1 MKILFLC
8 TFYHRAL
15 FFRQQMDALNARGH
29 EVRAFNS
36 ARYGEGV
43 APKFQPIMDDM
54 VVHTECWNKYDRL
67 FFFPRQWKI
76 EKKLESLCDLK
87 HYDLI
92 HAHLMLS
99 SGYTA
104 RKMKKKYGVPY
115 VVSVRTTDLYGF
127 IRIPYFRRMAVKILK
142 DANAVLFLSQPHK
155 EELYNKY
162 LSADEQKM
170 VEEKSA
176 IIGNALENFW
186 MENVWE
192 KRTNDVDKNQL
203 KILSVAKI
211 RAIKNLPVAA
221 KAVGEL
227 RKRGINATLTVVGEV
242 QEQAEYE
249 KIKQFEYVEVLPFMT
264 KEELID
270 VYRTHDIFLLP
281 SVDETFGRVYPEAM
295 TQGMPVIYTK
305 GQGFDKTF
313 PEGTVG
319 YAVAPDNPVEIADRV
334 EDIMAD
340 YQKMSASCV
349 ELCENFF
356 EDKIIDKIEAFYK
369 KALNLE

>member
-29 EVRAFNS
+29 EIRAFNS

-43 APKFQPIMDDM
+43 APKFIPIMDDM

-67 FFFPRQWKI
+67 FFFPRQFKI
-76 EKKLESLCDLK
+76 EKKLESLCDIK

-104 RKMKKKYGVPY
+104 RRMKKKYGIPY

-155 EELYNKY
+155 EELYNKF
-162 LSADEQKM
+162 LSVDEQKM
-170 VEEKSA
+170 VEAKST

-186 MENVWE
+186 KENVWK
-192 KRTNDVDKNQL
+192 KRTNDIDKNQL

-221 KAVGEL
+221 EAVGEL

-242 QEQAEYE
+242 QEPAEYK
-249 KIKQFEYVEVLPFMT
+249 KIKQFDYVKILPFMT

-319 YAVAPDNPVEIADRV
+319 YAVAPDNPKEIANRI

-340 YQKMSASCV
+340 YKKISASCI

-356 EDKIIDKIEAFYK
+356 EDKIIDKIESFYK
-369 KALNLE
+369 KALNLQ

>member
-319 YAVAPDNPVEIADRV
+319 YAVAPDNPEEIADRV

>member
-319 YAVAPDNPVEIADRV
+319 YAVAPDNPEEISDRV

>member
-319 YAVAPDNPVEIADRV
+319 YAVAPDNPEEIADRV

-356 EDKIIDKIEAFYK
+356 EGKIIDKIEAFYK